1 MKKVLFVTYGSGH
14 VQMVV
19 PVAQALLASGLAQ
32 PIVLALTM
40 AAEVVRQAGL
50 PLLQFKDFI
59 RPQDR
64 DALQYGQALVGQLN
78 SVPVELEESI
88 AYLGL
93 SFADLVAEHGLSV
106 ANEMYAHNGRQA
118 FLPVA
123 TLRRVLKQ
131 VQPDLV
137 FATNSPRAERAAVL
151 AARAM
156 GIPAMCLVDLFA
168 IDEVKWI
175 GAPDYA
181 NKVFVLNP
189 SVKDFLVQSGRRPE
203 QITVTGNPAFDALFM
218 PHAVEQGLQLR
229 GKHGWNNKRVVL
241 WASQFEPDV
250 HPFDGRPS
258 DPNLPTQV
266 LEQLLQWA
274 LTRED
279 TVLCIRLRPSEQWPE
294 SVAQPTDSRVVLTGQ
309 DWGLAPLL
317 HATDLVVTLNSTV
330 GLQGHL
336 VGCRLVQVLGSVFD
350 QAMPLKTY
358 GISDASVHLPD
369 LVSALDQCLAMPKRS
384 IKQHTPAT
392 ERVLHEI
399 VQMLPV

>member
-32 PIVLALTM
+32 PIVLALTT
-40 AAEVVRQAGL
+40 ATEVVRQAGL

-59 RPQDR
+59 RPQDQ
-64 DALQYGQALVGQLN
+64 DALQYGQALVGKLN

-93 SFADLVAEHGLSV
+93 SFAELVAEHGLDV

-118 FLPVA
+118 FLPLA

-151 AARAM
+151 AARAL
-156 GIPAMCLVDLFA
+156 GIPAICLVDLFA

-181 NKVFVLNP
+181 DRICVLNA
-189 SVKDFLVQSGRRPE
+189 SVKTFLVQSGRQSE
-203 QITVTGNPAFDALFM
+203 QIAVTGNPAFDALFSSDV
-218 PHAVEQGLQLR
+218 AQQGAQLR
-229 GKHGWNNKRVVL
+229 VKHGWGNKRVVL
-241 WASQFEPDV
+241 WASQFEPTV

-258 DPNLPTQV
+258 DPTLPTRT
-266 LEQLLQWA
+266 LEQLLKWV

-279 TVLCIRLRPSEQWPE
+279 VVLCIRLRPGEQWPQ
-294 SVAQPTDSRVVLTGQ
+294 SVARPSNSRVVLTGQ
-309 DWGLAPLL
+309 DWGLVPLL

-358 GISDASVHLPD
+358 GISDASVYLPE
-369 LVSALDQCLAMPKRS
+369 LVPALDQCLAMPKRS

-399 VQMLPV
+399 VQMLPL